1 MIPHA
6 IKTVIIHLAF
16 CLGILFSQQSSV
28 ITVAVIDF
36 EQEGLS
42 ELEVQTLTQRFISEL
57 EKTAKA
63 INFRFNL
70 IIHDLKNFTKLI
82 SELKQKEYNFKII
95 RHKNKKY
102 AFFKKIFGGFKKN

>member
-1 MIPHA
+1 MFPRTL
-6 IKTVIIHLAF
+6 KTVIIHLA
-16 CLGILFSQQSSV
+16 LSIGILFSQQSSV

-63 INFRFNL
+63 ILFDEEVVRSQ
-70 IIHDLKNFTKLI
+70 IR
-82 SELKQKEYNFKII
+82 SAGYELN
-95 RHKNKKY
+95 
-102 AFFKKIFGGFKKN
+102 AC

>member
-1 MIPHA
+1 MVPRTL
-6 IKTVIIHLAF
+6 KTVIIHLA
-16 CLGILFSQQSSV
+16 LWIGILFSQQSSV

-63 INFRFNL
+63 ILFDREVVR
-70 IIHDLKNFTKLI
+70 
-82 SELKQKEYNFKII
+82 SQI
-95 RHKNKKY
+95 RSAGMN
-102 AFFKKIFGGFKKN
+102 

>member
-1 MIPHA
+1 MIPRA
-6 IKTVIIHLAF
+6 IKTAIIHLSF

-63 INFRFNL
+63 ILFDGEVVKSQIR
-70 IIHDLKNFTKLI
+70 
-82 SELKQKEYNFKII
+82 SAGYELNEC
-95 RHKNKKY
+95 KK
-102 AFFKKIFGGFKKN
+102 

>member
-1 MIPHA
+1 MVPRTL
-6 IKTVIIHLAF
+6 KTVIIHLA
-16 CLGILFSQQSSV
+16 LWIGILFSQQSSV

-63 INFRFNL
+63 ILFDGEVVR
-70 IIHDLKNFTKLI
+70 
-82 SELKQKEYNFKII
+82 SQI
-95 RHKNKKY
+95 RSCLLY
-102 AFFKKIFGGFKKN
+102 TSPSPRDRG